1 MPLPSAVTLGSL
13 ALVVAAG
20 AGLGVVTSTA
30 QEDRPSDTAA
40 TSGQHPD
47 GSPTAGPGSD
57 GPQRHGQHGKHGK
70 HGEHGTHGKHGKHG
84 KHGAV
89 PTTLVDIY
97 NNSGIP
103 DLAARE
109 ATFLSGAGWNVAATD
124 NWYGD
129 IPADTVYFPPQM
141 RHDAKKL
148 AKALH
153 IDRIHHAVEPMQFDR
168 LTVILTAS

>member
-30 QEDRPSDTAA
+30 QTDHPADTAA
-40 TSGQHPD
+40 TS
-47 GSPTAGPGSD
+47 S
-57 GPQRHGQHGKHGK
+57 QHGAGAAKDRSDKAGS
-70 HGEHGTHGKHGKHG
+70 HGTKHGKHG
-84 KHGAV
+84 KHGRHHSDAV
-89 PTTLVDIY
+89 PTTLVDLY

-103 DLAARE
+103 DLAARK
-109 ATFLSGAGWNVAATD
+109 AAFLSGAGWNIAATD

-129 IPADTVYFPPQM
+129 IPADTVYFPPHL

-153 IDRIHHAVEPMQFDR
+153 IDRLHHAVEPMQFDR
-168 LTVILTAS
+168 LTVILTAG